1 MTLQRFLKW
10 GTLTV
15 GVVCLALGCGLVGQ
29 WGLLA
34 AVGLAGL
41 AGILLAG
48 WSAVAFVVLV
58 GLAAVGICEGAW
70 PILMI
75 LGATLAL
82 ASWDL
87 SNWEGFVADGLPDE
101 TAAWIEWRRYTY
113 LALALGSGLL
123 VTIVGRLVS
132 FQLPFGVLMLLA
144 ALVLLGVDQTW
155 RLVKG

>member
-10 GTLTV
+10 GTLTA
-15 GVVCLALGCGLVGQ
+15 GVVCLASGCGLVGQ

-48 WSAVAFVVLV
+48 WSAVVFVVLV

-87 SNWEGFVADGLPDE
+87 SGWEGFVADGLLDE
-101 TAAWIEWRRYTY
+101 TTAWIEWRRYTY